1 MMTAKK
7 PIHAVLTMLTPWGKY
22 ILSDKEFV
30 DDNHLTNYS
39 LMMVKKGYKIVSTEV
54 FNVD

>member
-1 MMTAKK
+1 MMSK

-22 ILSDKEFV
+22 ILVDKQFV

-54 FNVD
+54 FNAD